1 MQYNDAEALFAK
13 ARDKNAGKPIGN
25 NTRLVQVGSDYA
37 IRLHETNIV
46 TLKPDG
52 SIILNSGG
60 YRTMTT
66 KSRINEHAPGI
77 HITQDM
83 GLWYVHVR
91 NQMVFFEDGMVI
103 PATGPITGNDG
114 YAMQKAKAQVDKM
127 VSAFIKGYVNKMLKD
142 GIEQPGD
149 GDCWGCAMRDESHPE
164 NTEPMGYDHYL
175 SHFEEKYYVP
185 TIFFQALDEKGY
197 PNPGL
202 IMQMMST
209 DSRFMKREATVILQA
224 YFRKRKL
231 GIAEQ
236 LARRTV

>member
-1 MQYNDAEALFAK
+1 MQYKEAEALFAK

-52 SIILNSGG
+52 SIVLDSGG

-66 KSRINEHAPGI
+66 KSRINEYASEI

-91 NQMVFFEDGMVI
+91 GQTIFFEDGMVI
-103 PATGPITGNDG
+103 PATGQVTANDG
-114 YAMQKAKAQVDKM
+114 YMMQKAKAKVDRM
-127 VSAFIKGYVNKMLKD
+127 VSDFIKGYVNKMLKD
-142 GIEQPGD
+142 GIEQPGE
-149 GDCWGCAMRDESHPE
+149 GDCWGCAMRDEARPD
-164 NTEPMGYDHYL
+164 NIEPMGYDHYL
-175 SHFEEKYYVP
+175 CHFEEKYYVP
-185 TIFFQALDEKGY
+185 TIFFQALDEKKY

-202 IMQMMST
+202 IMHMMTT
-209 DSRFMKREATVILQA
+209 DKQFMKKEATIILQA

-231 GIAEQ
+231 GIAEH
-236 LARRTV
+236 LARRLV